1 MDKKLNRKCII
12 NPKTGHAVVEGS
24 KIYKKLDSS
33 AKAIQAVV
41 KAKLTKPPPPK
52 PSPPKPKAM
61 KPKASPKMD
70 VSNDEWIFPYLEVE
84 ASKILQAVARR
95 QAVKNKNK

>member
-12 NPKTGHAVVEGS
+12 NPRTGHAVVEGS
-24 KIYKKLDSS
+24 KIYKKLDAS
-33 AKAIQAVV
+33 AKTLQAVV
-41 KAKLTKPPPPK
+41 KSKLAKPPPP
-52 PSPPKPKAM
+52 PPPKPKAM

-70 VSNDEWIFPYLEVE
+70 VSDEWFLPFLETE

-95 QAVKNKNK
+95 QAIKNKNK

>member
-24 KIYKKLDSS
+24 KIYKQLDSS
-33 AKAIQAVV
+33 AKALQAVV

-52 PSPPKPKAM
+52 PSPTPPKPKAL
-61 KPKASPKMD
+61 KPKPSPKVD
-70 VSNDEWIFPYLEVE
+70 DDNWFLPYVRKE
-84 ASKILQAVARR
+84 ASQILQAVARR